1 MEQAFLPQL
10 FLLTSAALYAIATR
24 ALGLPPAG
32 FRRALPAVLECAGLT
47 LVLAAVNVAA
57 GFALVLLLRRL
68 TGTFLSLYVN
78 TDLVILGLAFLQ
90 AVALQW
96 WMAAEDGG

>member
-1 MEQAFLPQL
+1 MEQLFLPLL

-24 ALGLPPAG
+24 GLGLPRAAL
-32 FRRALPAVLECAGLT
+32 RRALGAVLECAGLT
-47 LVLAAVNVAA
+47 LVLAAANVAA

-78 TDLVILGLAFLQ
+78 TDLVILGLAVLQ

-96 WMAAEDGG
+96 WMAAEEGG

>member
-1 MEQAFLPQL
+1 MEQAFLPLL

-24 ALGLPPAG
+24 ALGLPRVG
-32 FRRALPAVLECAGLT
+32 LRRALAAVLECAGLT
-47 LVLAAVNVAA
+47 LVLAAADVAA
-57 GFALVLLLRRL
+57 GFALVLALRRL

-78 TDLVILGLAFLQ
+78 TDLVILGLAALQ

-96 WMAAEDGG
+96 WMAGEDAA